1 MQKIGVDESNPFA
14 DDLLEDDDDADDG
27 VEKQST
33 NIQHKNRRLVLKT
46 KTGKK
51 ARAAPPRPNTAP
63 ARRPL
68 APSSPLTKP
77 SSPSNTTP
85 TSPAQETPCSV
96 RKRIAPKAPPQRPAS
111 ASPALDS
118 KSSIRRSLKKRPAP
132 RPPQVL
138 STASSKTPT
147 EATDDGE
154 YAVPSKPPRRDS
166 SKPISGLT
174 AGVEYAN
181 VVFENGICSKIN
193 GNDRETESK
202 EVEGHESS
210 GFKGEIVL
218 GSVCVTKVISADEES
233 NIGVEETDGDDD
245 SLVVE
250 ESKVAEPEG
259 AEPTVADQED
269 AESKFAE
276 PKFADQEDVE
286 SEDAEPKVA
295 DQEDAESEDA
305 EPEDAE
311 PKVADQEDVESENA
325 DPEVADPEVIEES
338 RDIVQKV
345 EGDVVETVTSI
356 VDGVEA
362 IARTEKS
369 APGTDDVDPREGETL
384 HSIELSKDD
393 GLGEEVEADED
404 ALITDNGEREDDDQ
418 NDAMTSDIGKVSEDD
433 EESDTIADDNEKSE
447 SSVQS
452 LEEPPKSPKESLHI
466 HSTSLTPT
474 TSKRRAPVRPP
485 PPARSDSLNETEV
498 SKKIIF

>member
-14 DDLLEDDDDADDG
+14 DDLLEDDDDGDDG

-63 ARRPL
+63 ARRPP

-77 SSPSNTTP
+77 SSPSNITP

-138 STASSKTPT
+138 STASSTTPT

-193 GNDRETESK
+193 GNDRETETK

-210 GFKGEIVL
+210 GFKGDEEIVL

-259 AEPTVADQED
+259 AEPKV
-269 AESKFAE
+269 
-276 PKFADQEDVE
+276 ADQEDVE
-286 SEDAEPKVA
+286 SEDAEP
-295 DQEDAESEDA
+295 EN
-305 EPEDAE
+305 AE

-369 APGTDDVDPREGETL
+369 APGTDDVDPREGEEETL

-393 GLGEEVEADED
+393 GLGEEVEADEEED